1 MKKGIYLFLALI
13 IIACSDDSNSDD
25 DCGCVKTSYRGYFAT
40 SSSNSYTVETL
51 GTENVVCQTAEVRVI
66 TQDNSGGGDNDNLY
80 YIICC
85 DNLEGICDILSS
97 CDYDINTLDV
107 TNITPLNATLNGTIN
122 IEDSENC
129 ETFPYQG
136 FVYAKTIQPTIN
148 DTQVNVNGTDITTTL
163 ENLEPNTTYYVRT
176 FLTNSTDEFYG
187 NEVSFTTVGCEVVYL
202 DSNGT
207 TVKAYECAEVGET
220 GVINGVTYTLVDEA
234 MLREMVANE
243 EDVTKAVTTRVTDM
257 SLIFNGEVTS
267 FNQDISNWDVSNVTD
282 MSNMFIYANAF
293 NQDIS
298 SWDLSNVTDMN
309 GMFAYATAFNQ
320 PIGNW
325 NMSNVGNTY
334 AMFLGASSFNQP
346 IGSWDVSSV
355 LDMYGMFYEATVFN
369 QDISNW
375 NINAVNDMEVMFWDA
390 ESFNQDLSSWNVDGV
405 SICFN
410 FSTGATSWILPKPP
424 FTYCDSN

>member
-1 MKKGIYLFLALI
+1 MRKLIYLFLTLI
-13 IIACSDDSNSDD
+13 IIACSSDSDSDD

-51 GTENVVCQTAEVRVI
+51 STENVVCQTAEVRVI

-129 ETFPYQG
+129 ETFLYQG

-220 GVINGVTYTLVDEA
+220 GVINGVTYTVVDEA

-257 SLIFNGEVTS
+257 SLMFDGEE

-282 MSNMFIYANAF
+282 MSFMFT
-293 NQDIS
+293 S
-298 SWDLSNVTDMN
+298 SP
-309 GMFAYATAFNQ
+309 FNQ
-320 PIGNW
+320 PLN
-325 NMSNVGNTY
+325 
-334 AMFLGASSFNQP
+334 
-346 IGSWDVSSV
+346 SWDVSNVTNMDAMFAASPFNQPLNSWDV
-355 LDMYGMFYEATVFN
+355 SNVTIMFVMFYESIAFN

-375 NINAVNDMEVMFWDA
+375 NVSSVNDMGYMFYDA
-390 ESFNQDLSSWNVDGV
+390 AAFNQDLSNWSVDGV
-405 SICFN
+405 SGIGQSEESACAG
-410 FSTGATSWILPKPP
+410 FSDGATSWTLPQPN
-424 FTYCDSN
+424 FTNCTP